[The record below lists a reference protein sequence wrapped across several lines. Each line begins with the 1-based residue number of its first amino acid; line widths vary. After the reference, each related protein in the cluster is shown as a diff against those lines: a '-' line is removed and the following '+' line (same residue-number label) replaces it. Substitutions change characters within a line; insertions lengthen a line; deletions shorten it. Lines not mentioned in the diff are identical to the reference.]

1 MAEKDRKSKLR
12 ESMASEKDALTKR
25 FDMVDQVM
33 QERPGGLLTATVPGP
48 MAKLG
53 AEKPSDLGTVP
64 SLAEQNNLS
73 NEIEELTVVQI
84 ELDKLQDNPF
94 NARQI
99 YSIELVKERAASV
112 AKNGQL
118 TAATVATDPSKPG
131 FYFLIDGHYRKRA
144 LKLLER
150 DTMNCVVRTVRTQVD
165 LYRLSFVLNEERSGQ
180 TALDNALAWKMMLD
194 QGTIQKEED
203 ICELTSMSW
212 PNVNKTLSLSKLPP
226 SVIERISQA
235 PTKFGI
241 ALGYE
246 VVQFYNS
253 TGEDATLHLIDKI
266 LEEDLSSRAVE
277 KYRKQLGKII
287 NRKPREIS
295 RQYKI
300 KRNGQDVG
308 FIKDWDSGKLTIE
321 INGLDASERSALVNE
336 IKNRFKII
344 DENGSGDSH

>member
-1 MAEKDRKSKLR
+1 MAEKDRKSRLR
-12 ESMASEKDALTKR
+12 DSMASEKDALAKR

-33 QERPGGLLTATVPGP
+33 QERPGGLLGSTATDST
-48 MAKLG
+48 AKAG
-53 AEKPSDLGTVP
+53 VEKPSDLEEGQ
-64 SLAEQNNLS
+64 SLAEQNSLS
-73 NEIEELTVVQI
+73 NEIDESNVVQI
-84 ELDKLQDNPF
+84 HLDKLQDNPY

-99 YSIELVKERAASV
+99 YSIELVKERAASI

-118 TAATVATDPSKPG
+118 TAATVATDPNKPG
-131 FYFLIDGHYRKRA
+131 SYFLIDGHYRKRA

-150 DTMNCVVRTVRTQVD
+150 NTMNCVIRTVKTQVD

-180 TALDNALAWKMMLD
+180 TALDNALAWRLMLD

-203 ICELTSMSW
+203 ICDLTSMSW
-212 PNVNKTLSLSKLPP
+212 PNVNKTLSLTKLPT
-226 SVIERISQA
+226 SVIERISEV

-246 VVQFYNS
+246 LVQFYNS
-253 TGEDATLHLIDKI
+253 TGEDATLNLIDRI

-277 KYRKQLGKII
+277 KYRKQLG
-287 NRKPREIS
+287 NNFPRKPREIS

-300 KRNGQDVG
+300 KRNGQNIG

-321 INGLDASERSALVNE
+321 ITGLDANERTELVNE
-336 IKNRFKII
+336 VKNRFKII
-344 DENGSGDSH
+344 EAKEQEDSH